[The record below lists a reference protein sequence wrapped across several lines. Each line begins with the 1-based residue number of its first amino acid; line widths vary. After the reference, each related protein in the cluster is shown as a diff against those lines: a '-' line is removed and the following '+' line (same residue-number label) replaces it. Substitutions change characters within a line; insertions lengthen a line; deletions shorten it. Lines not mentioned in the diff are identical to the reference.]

1 MKFNYDC
8 VVIGAGVSGMTAA
21 IYLKRAEINVVL
33 LEKGAPGGQINK
45 TSTIENYPGF
55 IGTGPELAMKTFEQ
69 VTDLGIP
76 YEYADVID
84 IKKLEDGFKIIGT
97 NKTIIT
103 KKIILATGREPNK
116 LNVPNEDVLTGRGVS
131 WCAICDGPLY
141 KDKVVAVVGSGNS
154 ALEEG
159 IYLSNI
165 CKKVIML
172 NRSKQFKGSKL
183 LQNKILEKENVE
195 IMYET
200 KVQELTE
207 KDNRL
212 DKIIINQNNEIN
224 ELDVDGLFIYIGFT
238 PDTNYLENLKVELD
252 KNYVVTNSKLQTN
265 ISGVY
270 ACGDIVKKDY
280 YQISNAVG
288 EGAEAALAVIQELED
303 A

>member
-1 MKFNYDC
+1 MKFDYDC
-8 VVIGAGVSGMTAA
+8 TVIGAGVSGMTAA
-21 IYLKRAEINVVL
+21 IYLKRAEMNVCL

-55 IGTGPELAMKTFEQ
+55 TGIGPDLAMKIFEQ
-69 VTDLGIP
+69 VTNLNIP

-84 IKKLEDGFKIIGT
+84 IKKVENGFEIIGT
-97 NKTIIT
+97 NKTIT
-103 KKIILATGREPNK
+103 TRKIILATGREPNK
-116 LNVPNEDVLTGRGVS
+116 LNVPNENELTGRGVS

-172 NRSKQFKGSKL
+172 NRSKQFKGSKM
-183 LQNKILEKENVE
+183 LQSKLFEKENIE
-195 IMYET
+195 IHYET
-200 KVQELTE
+200 TVESLKE
-207 KDNRL
+207 KDGIL
-212 DKIIINQNNEIN
+212 DKIIVKYNKEEKEMDI
-224 ELDVDGLFIYIGFT
+224 DGLFIYIGFT
-238 PDTNYLENLKVELD
+238 PDTHYLENLGIELD

-265 ISGVY
+265 IPGIY
-270 ACGDIVKKDY
+270 ACGDIIKKDY

-288 EGAEAALAVIQELED
+288 EGAEAALAVIAELENN
-303 A
+303 

>member
-69 VTDLGIP
+69 VTNLGIP